1 MKPIYL
7 SVKKGVPETGYWDH
21 AFLKDLFDDI
31 EFPGDKPD
39 RQVFIIPGAYQSDMY
54 YEINE
59 QINKFPKVM
68 VFITS
73 DEEGKFNTS
82 QLSHPDMIVYA
93 QYGNGENL
101 IPLGYTTETR
111 SILKEIGL
119 IDKVVP
125 WFFSGQITHKR
136 RQMME
141 NQLMDCP
148 GGLLV
153 PTDGFAKGLPQKTY
167 LMCMAMAMAAPCP
180 PGPISHDSFRLYEA
194 LEAGTAP
201 VVDEITSEG
210 RIGYWQKLFL
220 DRPFLSV
227 TFYDDLKYFL
237 DISRDLHFR
246 NKVYSWWIR
255 EKLKI
260 KDKIKKQLGI
270 PVDDTTVVM
279 FTSPI
284 PSHPSTEIIEE
295 TIRSVRYHT
304 NAKIIIGI
312 DGVRAEQQDMTQKYE
327 EYIYKLLWKCN
338 FEYKNVYPIVFDK
351 HLHQSGM
358 MCEILPLIE
367 TEFMMMVE
375 HDTPM
380 VTDLPIDWVKV
391 IDSLRSVYNLVRF
404 HFESFIPEE
413 HRYLMVGKVED
424 DFQKTIQFSA
434 RPHLART
441 DFYRRLMERFSENS
455 NCFIEDRAYGQI
467 VEEPWENWKMAIYHP
482 EGVIK
487 RSLNL
492 DGRQGTLKY
501 DADQIW

>member
-1 MKPIYL
+1 MIPKYL
-7 SVKKGVPETGYWDH
+7 SVKKEVPATGYWDH
-21 AFLKDLFDDI
+21 AFLRDLFEDI
-31 EFPGDKPD
+31 NLIGDKLE
-39 RQVFIIPGAYQSDMY
+39 REVFIIPGAYQSDMY

-59 QINKFPKVM
+59 EINKFPKIM

-73 DEEGKFNTS
+73 DEEGKFDPS
-82 QLSHPDMIVYA
+82 QLYHPDMIVYA

-111 SILKEIGL
+111 SILKEIGPV
-119 IDKVVP
+119 DKVVP

-148 GGLLV
+148 GGLFV

-194 LEAGTAP
+194 LEAGTVP
-201 VVDEITSEG
+201 VVDEIAHGG
-210 RIGYWQKLFL
+210 RIGYWQRLFP
-220 DRPFLSV
+220 DKPFFSI
-227 TFYDDLKYFL
+227 TSYDELKYFL
-237 DISRDLHFR
+237 DVSKNLHFR

-260 KDKIKKQLGI
+260 KDKIKKQLGV
-270 PVDDTTVVM
+270 PADDTTVVLL
-279 FTSPI
+279 TSPI

-295 TIRSVRYHT
+295 TIRSIRFYT

-312 DGVRAEQQDMTQKYE
+312 DGVREEQKDMTQNYE

-351 HLHQSGM
+351 HMHQSGM
-358 MCEILPLIE
+358 MREILPLIE
-367 TEFMMMVE
+367 TPLLLFME
-375 HDTPM
+375 HDTPL
-380 VTDLPIDWVKV
+380 VTDLSINWSK
-391 IDSLRSVYNLVRF
+391 ILDSLVDKYNLVRF
-404 HFESFIPEE
+404 HYEAFIPEE
-413 HRYLMVGKVED
+413 HKYLMVGAVED

-441 DFYRRLMERFSENS
+441 DFYRRLMQRFSAQS

-467 VEEPWENWKMAIYHP
+467 VEEPWENWKMVIYHP

-492 DGRQGTLKY
+492 DGRNGSQKY
-501 DADQIW
+501 DSQQIW